1 MYRPYVALL
10 ATLSFAPIAQAQT
23 MPAEKTDTQSSA
35 TFSLRQALAEAE
47 RSAPARD
54 EAEADLRAAQAAR
67 TGAALR
73 PNPILSTE
81 IANMLGTG
89 PYSGMSES
97 EVTIG
102 VEWPIER
109 GGKRAARIAVADAES
124 GAAYIAAAIAMANL
138 RAEITQ
144 AYTDTVAAER
154 RLANAQEQYA
164 IASEALR
171 VAKVRVRA
179 GSASPLEAQRADVIQ
194 IQTNTNIVQQERLLT
209 TARDQLGRLV
219 GRPVHDPLD
228 SAWFS
233 QIEASM
239 GPNAIQ
245 PASTLALAA
254 AQAEMIAANARVR
267 LADSQRIPNISIN
280 TGARRYQNSGDVAA
294 TVGLSIPLQLF
305 NNGRPTLDQARALR
319 DRAAAQERA
328 ALLRAQQDIAAAQ
341 TSLANAAG
349 RAFAASGPAL
359 AAAEEAARIA
369 RIGYREGKFGQL
381 DLIDANSTLA
391 DTRAAAID
399 ALADYH
405 AAKAELVRLTTPLAD
420 GRI

>member
-23 MPAEKTDTQSSA
+23 MPAESTVAPSIA
-35 TFSLRQALAEAE
+35 PFSLGQALAEAE
-47 RSAPARD
+47 KHAPARD
-54 EAEADLRAAQAAR
+54 EAEASLRAAQAAR
-67 TGAALR
+67 AGAALR
-73 PNPILSTE
+73 PNPSLSVE
-81 IANMLGTG
+81 VANVIGTG
-89 PYSGMSES
+89 PYSGTAES

-102 VEWPIER
+102 VELPLER

-124 GAAYIAAAIAMANL
+124 SAAHIAAAISMANL

-179 GSASPLEAQRADVIQ
+179 GNASPLEAQRADVIQ
-194 IQTNTNIVQQERLLT
+194 IQAHTNRVQQERLLT

-219 GRPVHDPLD
+219 GRPVNGPLD
-228 SAWFS
+228 SAWFA
-233 QIEASM
+233 QIEGSM
-239 GPNAIQ
+239 GPNSIQ

-280 TGARRYQNSGDVAA
+280 AGARRFQNSGDMAA
-294 TVGLSIPLQLF
+294 TVGLSIPLQIF
-305 NNGRPTLDQARALR
+305 NTGRPALDQARALR

-328 ALLRAQQDIAAAQ
+328 ALLRAHRDIAAAQ
-341 TSLANAAG
+341 TALSNAAD

-391 DTRAAAID
+391 DTQAAAID

-405 AAKAELVRLTTPLAD
+405 AAKAELVRLTTPLVD